1 MRGKNDW
8 NMKQSGSAEKVWEEV
23 LQVLGWW
30 FPHSSRRRPWFLQ
43 LVPLAAEAE
52 ELRNYHLLRYWNY
65 KKSPNRFTAQSK
77 DNFKFTSVKAQT
89 KSIGIPWKSCYSS
102 LPWKAMIIQ
111 PLLYFF
117 DKTVPWKWTSQHKV
131 HFKNVSKRLTS
142 NSTHPLWQTDTVV
155 YNLWCSSLWSYCLLR
170 ITRWEWSGYCLPLK
184 NFDTNWKKMSAWY
197 RCFLLNF

>member
-1 MRGKNDW
+1 MTEIW
-8 NMKQSGSAEKVWEEV
+8 NSLDQLRRWGRRCSRCWGSDSHTA
-23 LQVLGWW
+23 Q
-30 FPHSSRRRPWFLQ
+30 RRPWCLQ

-52 ELRNYHLLRYWNY
+52 ETLRNYHLLRYWNY
-65 KKSPNRFTAQSK
+65 RKSPNRFTAQSK

-102 LPWKAMIIQ
+102 LPWKAMITQ

-131 HFKNVSKRLTS
+131 HFKNVSKWLTS

-155 YNLWCSSLWSYCLLR
+155 YNLWCSSLWSYCLLH
-170 ITRWEWSGYCLPLK
+170 ITTWEWSAYCLPLK

-197 RCFLLNF
+197 GCFLLNF